1 MDEFIESVLR
11 PPGGS
16 GFKEMERSTFPHY
29 RNEEKY
35 ATLMKSFPHLF
46 SQIPVSAGI
55 GFPSSS
61 SESDPEDPCET
72 H

>member
-1 MDEFIESVLR
+1 MDEFIEGVLR
-11 PPGGS
+11 PTGGS
-16 GFKEMERSTFPHY
+16 GFKEMERNTFPHY

-35 ATLMKSFPHLF
+35 GTLMKSFPHMF
-46 SQIPVSAGI
+46 FQDPVNAGI
-55 GFPSSS
+55 VFPSSS